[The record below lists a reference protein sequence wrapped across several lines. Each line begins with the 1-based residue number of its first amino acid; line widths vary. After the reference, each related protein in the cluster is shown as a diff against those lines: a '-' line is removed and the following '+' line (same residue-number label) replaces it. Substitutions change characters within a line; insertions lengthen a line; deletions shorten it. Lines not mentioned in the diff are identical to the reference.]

1 MAKRIDK
8 TADRIK
14 QLFESV
20 SSEERNQWEWDKS
33 KYATSPDTKIIK
45 NNSYE
50 NYAMDE
56 IVKYLKQQGF
66 SKIEIVSPDL
76 NCSLVIGER

>member
-1 MAKRIDK
+1 MIQSKFK
-8 TADRIK
+8 
-14 QLFESV
+14 
-20 SSEERNQWEWDKS
+20 ERNQWEWDKS